1 MTGIQLN
8 IIKMKNSEI
17 VELSTEDLVA
27 RIAEEKAALTKLKF
41 AHAVSAIEN
50 PNRIKY
56 TRKTIA
62 RLLTELTKRKHA
74 EKAAHAA
81 NETAPEA

>member
-1 MTGIQLN
+1 
-8 IIKMKNSEI
+8 MKNSEI
-17 VELSTEDLVA
+17 VELSTEELVA
-27 RIAEEKAALTKLKF
+27 KIAEEKVALTKLKF

-62 RLLTELTKRKHA
+62 RLMTELTKRRKA
-74 EKAAHAA
+74 EQAAAQTA
-81 NETAPEA
+81 TATETAAEA

>member
-1 MTGIQLN
+1 
-8 IIKMKNSEI
+8 MKNSEI

-27 RIAEEKAALTKLKF
+27 QIAEEKAALTKLKF

-56 TRKTIA
+56 TRKTVA
-62 RLLTELTKRKHA
+62 RLMTELTKRKKA
-74 EKAAHAA
+74 EKVASEAS
-81 NETAPEA
+81 ETAAEA